1 MQRKTAADFPPDVLK
16 LFDGYVHGRISRR
29 DFLDRAAKFAVGG
42 VTAAAMLESLRPNYA
57 WAVQVQKEDARIRA
71 EYVTYP
77 SPQGSGTR
85 RGYLG
90 RPGTLRS
97 ADNCRASSSS
107 TKIAASTRTS
117 RTSHVDLP

>member
-57 WAVQVQKEDARIRA
+57 WAVQVPKDDGRIHA

-77 SPQGSGTR
+77 SPRGPTAPLTTTCADRPAHASR
-85 RGYLG
+85 RNATDS
-90 RPGTLRS
+90 RFTS
-97 ADNCRASSSS
+97 ASCSA
-107 TKIAASTRTS
+107 
-117 RTSHVDLP
+117 V